1 MNKMVKVG
9 LVIFCVF
16 LAYVFYVNY
25 IDYGP
30 KNNVEVKDTIKVD
43 SIKVDTV
50 IIDTLKKSEV

>member
-1 MNKMVKVG
+1 MNKIVKGG

-30 KNNVEVKDTIKVD
+30 KNNVEVKDTIKID